1 MIYFMFYTKMVMLF
15 VLRFFRKGTNGFMKK
30 FLITGFSG
38 FVGRHFLHYL
48 YEKPEG
54 FEVYGIDIRKPA
66 FDCTE
71 YEDKLTIHFK
81 EVNLLNQDEL
91 KAVLSEYRP
100 DYILHLASF
109 SSVAYSWQHPEECF
123 VNNTNIFL
131 NLTSSL
137 KELNMNCRILSIGS
151 SEEYG
156 NVTAEHLPLK
166 EDMHLTPLSPYA
178 VARVS
183 QEMLS
188 RVFVDSYRLD
198 IILTRSFN
206 HIGPWQDERF
216 VVPSFIRRILNIK
229 ESGRDAGTIE
239 TGDTTII
246 RDFVD
251 VRDVV
256 RAYYLLLTKGTPG
269 EIYNI
274 CSGKGIALSE
284 IIDRIAEIVGVKIST
299 KVNPEF
305 VRPNDNRVVVGS
317 HDKITRELGWEPEI
331 PLSMTLKNMIQEMQ
345 NAPQKP

>member
-1 MIYFMFYTKMVMLF
+1 MSI
-15 VLRFFRKGTNGFMKK
+15 KK

-48 YEKPEG
+48 YEQPEA
-54 FEVYGIDIRKPA
+54 FEIFGIDIRRPA
-66 FDCTE
+66 FDYSI
-71 YEDKLTIHFK
+71 YEDRLTIRFK

-91 KAVLSEYRP
+91 KTVLIEFQP

-109 SSVAYSWQHPEECF
+109 SSVAYSWQNPEECF
-123 VNNTNIFL
+123 INNTNIFL
-131 NLTSSL
+131 NLTSTL
-137 KELNMNCRILSIGS
+137 KELNMNCRVLSIGS

-156 NVTAEHLPLK
+156 NVTAAQLPLR
-166 EDMHLTPLSPYA
+166 EDMHLTPVSPYA

-188 RVFVDSYRLD
+188 RVFVDSFHLD

-216 VVPSFIRRILNIK
+216 VVPSFIRRILNISK
-229 ESGRDAGTIE
+229 SGACEGTIE

-274 CSGKGIALSE
+274 CSGNGIALSE
-284 IIDRIAEIVGVKIST
+284 IISRIGNVLNIH
-299 KVNPEF
+299 VNTTINPAY
-305 VRPNDNRVVVGS
+305 VRPNDNRVVIGS
-317 HDKITRELGWEPEI
+317 HEKITKELGWMPQI
-331 PLSMTLKNMIQEMQ
+331 PLTDTLKDMITEM
-345 NAPQKP
+345 KKTSD